1 MQNRFPTIDRIHT
14 GAILTEIG
22 ERLRI
27 YLSEDQ
33 TELPGGA
40 TRRPVGASRNDKQEQ
55 RVSRLRDACILR
67 LTRPLPQGTLVS
79 LRRSNS

>member
-1 MQNRFPTIDRIHT
+1 MQNRLPTIDRVHM

-33 TELPGGA
+33 TELPA
-40 TRRPVGASRNDKQEQ
+40 NIQRNLD
-55 RVSRLRDACILR
+55 RLRKIEVQS
-67 LTRPLPQGTLVS
+67 PSIVPS
-79 LRRSNS
+79 M

>member
-33 TELPGGA
+33 TELPA
-40 TRRPVGASRNDKQEQ
+40 NIQ
-55 RVSRLRDACILR
+55 RKLDRLRKIEEES
-67 LTRPLPQGTLVS
+67 PSIVPS
-79 LRRSNS
+79 M

>member
-1 MQNRFPTIDRIHT
+1 MRGVEMQNRFPTIDRIHT

-33 TELPGGA
+33 TELPA
-40 TRRPVGASRNDKQEQ
+40 NIQ
-55 RVSRLRDACILR
+55 RKLDRLRKIEAQSPSIV
-67 LTRPLPQGTLVS
+67 PS
-79 LRRSNS
+79 M